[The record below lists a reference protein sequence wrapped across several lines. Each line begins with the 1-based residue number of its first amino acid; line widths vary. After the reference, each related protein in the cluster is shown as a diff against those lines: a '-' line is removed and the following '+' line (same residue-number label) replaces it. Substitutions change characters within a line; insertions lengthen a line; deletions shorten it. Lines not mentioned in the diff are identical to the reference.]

1 MMHMQTG
8 IVKTTLGFE
17 LHLFIILRLNQ
28 YWGACIATHHS
39 LGDNSDRNPI
49 HFRSLAA
56 AVFAPA

>member
-28 YWGACIATHHS
+28 NWGACIATHHS
-39 LGDNSDRNPI
+39 LGDSSNRNPI